1 MVLSEDLNGFLEG
14 LLHLRLHNLLTLS
27 LHKVLRI
34 VLAHLL
40 VSTRSE
46 ADHRRGPRMADIDA
60 DQHRPHL
67 IHGFREL
74 QVEQVSLDL
83 RIDLAEDVGSLAHV
97 EFEAIARRDHLRR
110 DIVLVEELLV
120 HPVVVLVAE
129 DDDHDL
135 GVTEVAI
142 RGLHHVMKQLALDL
156 TIIVL
161 GLNLEEVGLL
171 NTNLQHAT

>member
-1 MVLSEDLNGFLEG
+1 
-14 LLHLRLHNLLTLS
+14 
-27 LHKVLRI
+27 
-34 VLAHLL
+34 
-40 VSTRSE
+40 
-46 ADHRRGPRMADIDA
+46 MADIDA